1 MHIMKI
7 NPCADNVLIEPA
19 KNEEKTKSGI
29 ILPDTAKERPEQG
42 TIIAIGS
49 GKKNKKGEIMPMS
62 VKVGQKVLFKKYTS
76 NEVKVDDKEYLIVEE
91 SDIIAIIE
99 E

>member
-1 MHIMKI
+1 MKI